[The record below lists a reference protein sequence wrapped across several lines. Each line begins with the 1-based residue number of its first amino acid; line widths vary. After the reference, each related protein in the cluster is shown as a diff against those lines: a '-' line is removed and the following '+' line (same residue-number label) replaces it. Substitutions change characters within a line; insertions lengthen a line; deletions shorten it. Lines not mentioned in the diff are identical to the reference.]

1 MLIEKFLN
9 VTLINKQ
16 KINKILEEKIANR
29 LHKKGMSNKE
39 KRFRRKRKR
48 EVQGPPGI
56 QPSSLGWDARMD
68 TCLSGMSAAS
78 STSSVMAVNG
88 LPRGTGVQP
97 RWVSQALTW
106 EEFTHSPSPV

>member
-39 KRFRRKRKR
+39 KRFRMKEKLEWQNLNQTKETSKQRK
-48 EVQGPPGI
+48 
-56 QPSSLGWDARMD
+56 
-68 TCLSGMSAAS
+68 
-78 STSSVMAVNG
+78 
-88 LPRGTGVQP
+88 
-97 RWVSQALTW
+97 
-106 EEFTHSPSPV
+106 